1 MNISR
6 RHFGSLALAAASTL
20 AVSASPVLAGS
31 SVRQGTL
38 SGRRGYKAG
47 GTIQVKKDGGKTKVI
62 LSSNYVF
69 DPENKNPPDIKIGF
83 GNGESYAKGSKIHN
97 KLKIK
102 KGAATFTVPA
112 NIDTDKYS
120 ELYVYCER
128 FSVILAVA
136 KLK

>member
-6 RHFGSLALAAASTL
+6 RQFGSLAVAAASTL
-20 AVSASPVLAGS
+20 LVTASPALAGS
-31 SVRQGTL
+31 LRQGTL

-47 GTIQVKKDGGKTKVI
+47 GTIKVKKDGGTTKVI

-102 KGAATFTVPA
+102 KGAATFTVPS